1 VSSKLPFK
9 QFQIL
14 GSVLRKWS
22 SWLCPIMTNVFFRR
36 PRSSPL
42 PNISMVDDF
51 CSQRA
56 SECRV
61 HPTINSLYVP
71 ARGGAA
77 FQLLDKKNKPC
88 HTSKKWKDCTETNAQ
103 HKCITVFFLQLF
115 VSFSWPFFLLQL
127 SSLQSLTWLAR
138 MVLFYL
144 FKRKNN
150 WAMKNTLPSHCPGWF
165 IGIPIMDNNNPQEN
179 S

>member
-1 VSSKLPFK
+1 MKFLALSHNDERVFSKAPFFTTSEHFDGRWFLQPK
-9 QFQIL
+9 SFRMQGTSYYQL
-14 GSVLRKWS
+14 ALCPS
-22 SWLCPIMTNVFFRR
+22 SWGG
-36 PRSSPL
+36 S
-42 PNISMVDDF
+42 IS
-51 CSQRA
+51 
-56 SECRV
+56 
-61 HPTINSLYVP
+61 I
-71 ARGGAA
+71 AR
-77 FQLLDKKNKPC
+77 QKNKPC

-165 IGIPIMDNNNPQEN
+165 IGIPIMDNNPQEN